1 MGPGVGVGGLFWGRS
16 GWQFE
21 GIRGGVAPGVLFNG
35 LPAFGTPVL
44 IKAVFF
50 DRDCLILLDTES

>member
-1 MGPGVGVGGLFWGRS
+1 MGYSGEDPVGNLRALEV
-16 GWQFE
+16 
-21 GIRGGVAPGVLFNG
+21 VCPPGVLFNG

-50 DRDCLILLDTES
+50 DRDCLFLLDTES